1 MNAATSNGS
10 GGKTPVLVPGGQA
23 GSLVHSSNGFGSSSA
38 VPGLNGP
45 GSAGLGSVQNNASS
59 APLLAFLLAALV
71 LSLGGYVGIRAW
83 RSALRR
89 RPGGPPPEPPQLPAG
104 S

>member
-1 MNAATSNGS
+1 
-10 GGKTPVLVPGGQA
+10 
-23 GSLVHSSNGFGSSSA
+23 
-38 VPGLNGP
+38 
-45 GSAGLGSVQNNASS
+45 VQNNASS

-71 LSLGGYVGIRAW
+71 LGLGGYVGIRAW

-89 RPGGPPPEPPQLPAG
+89 RPGPPPPEPPQLPAG